1 MKTKTT
7 CTTASAGLLAAV
19 MLFAGCAAEMTDT
32 SAASGQPG
40 GSPRFV
46 SQDQARQLTTQ
57 YRRQASDLRD
67 LAARAEWEA
76 QWYESQFGLNDKE
89 ASRRRAQARELWAA
103 AEQADQLAID
113 YRRQVPHGQ
122 IQ

>member
-1 MKTKTT
+1 MKTNTT
-7 CTTASAGLLAAV
+7 YTAYAGLLAAMV
-19 MLFAGCAAEMTDT
+19 VFAGCAAEMSDT
-32 SAASGQPG
+32 SAVSGQPG
-40 GSPRFV
+40 GARFV
-46 SQDQARQLTTQ
+46 SQDQARQLTAQ

-76 QWYESQFGLNDKE
+76 QWYESQFGVNDQE
-89 ASRRRAQARELWAA
+89 AGRRRDQARQLWAA